1 MEYEIIFYHSG
12 KTAETERLI
21 EKKFRRIGLS
31 RRGSCASVKPS
42 ELGNALKRALS
53 RSDAA
58 VLVGGLDGGRQ
69 STDVILSSML
79 SSKAGSLHSER
90 LVDEE
95 DNEAY
100 LIRAGRQF
108 IILFPDETEVI
119 EEMLDKRMLSEI
131 KRFFELSED
140 EEESRPI
147 EDVTGELR
155 KQLSGMSPAGSS
167 YALMYAQKQSRELKR
182 LRILFW
188 SLLAGGV
195 ILLIIAIILFII

>member
-42 ELGNALKRALS
+42 ELG
-53 RSDAA
+53 
-58 VLVGGLDGGRQ
+58 
-69 STDVILSSML
+69 
-79 SSKAGSLHSER
+79 KAGSLHSER